1 MEYTEAFEKVS
12 EFYTDKRK
20 FGAASESFKTGTYF
34 ASSTE
39 VSLQAVPDPGKHMAS
54 ITDFPKRVVIAL
66 AHAIKYLSAF
76 GIADAF
82 LETKFFT
89 KFTTTAH
96 MLLAAN
102 TLINLEIYRNETDN
116 TTKGSLM
123 WVLDRTKTK
132 FGARLLRSWVGRPLV
147 DKRYGLVGLF
157 FPFCIQDRELILL

>member
-1 MEYTEAFEKVS
+1 
-12 EFYTDKRK
+12 
-20 FGAASESFKTGTYF
+20 
-34 ASSTE
+34 
-39 VSLQAVPDPGKHMAS
+39 MAS

-157 FPFCIQDRELILL
+157 FFFLFAFKTGS